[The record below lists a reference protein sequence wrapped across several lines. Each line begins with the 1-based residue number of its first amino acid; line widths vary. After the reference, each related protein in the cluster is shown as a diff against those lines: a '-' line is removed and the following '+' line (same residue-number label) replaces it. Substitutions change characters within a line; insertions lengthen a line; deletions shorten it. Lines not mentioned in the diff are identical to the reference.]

1 MTRKKIKSDGSVTAL
16 FGVSTETKLKRPLIG
31 ARVQAGFPS
40 PAADYIEG
48 LLDLNEYLIKHP
60 AATFFA
66 RVGGDS
72 MTGCGIFPEDIVI
85 VDRSLE
91 ATNNKIVLA
100 RYDGEFTIKRLRIE
114 NGEYSL
120 VPENESYPVL
130 KINEELDF
138 IVWGVVT
145 AVIHKV

>member
-1 MTRKKIKSDGSVTAL
+1 MNNKIKSDGSVKAIY
-16 FGVSTETKLKRPLIG
+16 GVSTELKLRRPLIG
-31 ARVQAGFPS
+31 AKVQAGFPS
-40 PAADYIEG
+40 PAADYLEG
-48 LLDLNEYLIKHP
+48 MLDLNEYLIKHP

-66 RVGGDS
+66 RVEGDS
-72 MTGCGIFPEDIVI
+72 MLVIGIFPGDIVV

-100 RYDGEFTIKRLRIE
+100 LYDGEFTIKRLRIE

-120 VPENESYPVL
+120 VPENDAYPVL
-130 KINEELDF
+130 KINRELEF
-138 IVWGVVT
+138 VVWGIVT

>member
-1 MTRKKIKSDGSVTAL
+1 MPKKIKSDGSVKAL
-16 FGVSTETKLKRPLIG
+16 YGVSTETRIKRPLIG
-31 ARVQAGFPS
+31 TRVPAGFPS
-40 PAADYIEG
+40 PATDYLEG

-72 MTGCGIFPEDIVI
+72 MIGAGIFPDDIVI

-91 ATNNKIVLA
+91 AKNNSVVLA
-100 RYDGEFTIKRLRIE
+100 RYDGEFTIKKLSIE
-114 NGEYSL
+114 NGEYRL
-120 VPENESYPVL
+120 VAENDAYPS
-130 KINEELDF
+130 IRIDEELDF
-138 IVWGVVT
+138 VVWGVVT

>member
-1 MTRKKIKSDGSVTAL
+1 MQKKFKSDGSVKAL
-16 FGVSTETKLKRPLIG
+16 YGVSTEVKVKRPLIG
-31 ARVQAGFPS
+31 TKVQAGFPS
-40 PAADYIEG
+40 PASDYIEG

-66 RVGGDS
+66 RVEGDS
-72 MTGCGIFPEDIVI
+72 MIGAGIFPGDIVI

-91 ATNNKIVLA
+91 AVNNTVILA
-100 RYDGEFTIKRLRIE
+100 RYDGEFAIKRLRIDK
-114 NGEYSL
+114 GEYFL
-120 VPENESYPVL
+120 VPENDSYPTL
-130 KINEELDF
+130 RIDQELDF